1 MTKMVVTPEEVLKA
15 QESAST
21 TCLVICV
28 AVVFLHGM
36 MCGASL
42 GYGGLVLPHHLDSAS
57 AGLLHLEQGQASWFN
72 SVTPVGMCL
81 GVLASIPASERLGRK
96 KMFLVSNLISSV
108 GFVSLYMAPS
118 YLVLVAFRIA
128 QCFGLGLGGTTT
140 AVYLTE
146 VNIVNIILS
155 VRWGSSGCVVQ

>member
-1 MTKMVVTPEEVLKA
+1 MAQLVTPEEVLKA

-21 TCLVICV
+21 TRLAICV
-28 AVVFLHGM
+28 GVVFLHGM

-42 GYGGLVLPHHLDSAS
+42 GYGGLVLPHHLDPAS
-57 AGLLHLEQGQASWFN
+57 PSGLLHLDQGQASWFN

-96 KMFLVSNLISSV
+96 KMFLVSNFVSCL
-108 GFVSLYMAPS
+108 GFVCLYFAPS
-118 YLVLVAFRIA
+118 YFLLVAFRIG

-140 AVYLTE
+140 AVFLTE
-146 VNIVNIILS
+146 VSLS
-155 VRWGSSGCVVQ
+155 LSNSTL